1 MKTVH
6 IPGMRAPALHRRQSG
21 AALVVGLLLLLVM
34 TILAISGMT
43 TATLE
48 LQMAGNEQYQERAFQ
63 SAEAGIEQAIEGGV
77 YSTDPAAIAT
87 KYTNPNSI
95 DPVPIRG
102 QGTQVANCTNQG
114 STAEGR
120 CEYFIRFDHASG
132 VTPVPG
138 GGYSLGTGLQA
149 YHFVVDS
156 VGVAERGAQSQNQAS
171 FYVIG
176 PGGT

>member
-1 MKTVH
+1 MKTQTH
-6 IPGMRAPALHRRQSG
+6 LPARGRRPLGRQSG
-21 AALVVGLLLLLVM
+21 AALVVGLLLLLVL

-63 SAEAGIEQAIEGGV
+63 AAESGIEQAIDAGI
-77 YSTDPAAIAT
+77 YTTDPVAIAT
-87 KYTNPNSI
+87 QYTAPNSI

-102 QGTQVANCTNQG
+102 QGTQIDNCADQG
-114 STAEGR
+114 TATSGQ
-120 CEYFIRFDHASG
+120 CEYFIRFDQAAG
-132 VTPVPG
+132 ITPVPG

-156 VGVAERGAQSQNQAS
+156 VGVAERGAQSQNQTS
-171 FYVIG
+171 FYIVG